1 MKKLLFL
8 LLVLVACN
16 VDVQAQRQQT
26 DKLDRGLVAVKT
38 GTGVLCSWRITAD
51 EYYDVTYNIYR
62 DGAKLNTAP
71 LSVSNYL
78 DKSGSNSSSYTVEA
92 VVRGVAQSKSAA
104 VTPWVSNYKEIK
116 MDHGTL
122 TGTFVPNDATAADL
136 DGDGELELIIKF
148 DNLNPG
154 TDDCY
159 TIIEAYKLSG
169 KRLWW
174 INCGRNM
181 GDFQNNEINIAA
193 YDWDGDGKAECVMRA
208 ADGTVLH
215 MSDGTTQTIGDASK
229 NYRPAAS
236 GQWFVH
242 DGAEYLLYL
251 DGLTAKPYQVLDYPL
266 VRLEA
271 GEGSLEA
278 QWGDGYGH
286 RSSKYFFGAPYFDG
300 RKPSIFLARGIY
312 TRHKMIAY
320 DVDPATHKLT
330 ERWKWNCSTAGS
342 PWYGQ
347 GYHNYVVADVD
358 WDGRDEIVFGSMTID
373 DNGKGLATTGLGHG
387 DSQHVC
393 DFDPYRHGQEFFGC
407 NEDNP
412 GNNFCDATTRKILY
426 RYSAGKDDGRCA
438 MGNFSN
444 DFPGAQGVSA
454 RDPGLISSV
463 AYKALEGATRTG
475 LTDNMRLYWDG
486 DLCEEC
492 FNYVNGKNTEGAVYK
507 YGKGVIATF
516 SGSMTNNDTKGTP
529 CLQADLF
536 GDWRE
541 EVVMRT
547 ADNNVR
553 IYTTNVETPWRNYT
567 LWHDHQYRN
576 AIVWQMN
583 GYNQAPNVSY
593 FLGELEGI
601 TVAPPSLTMQGRTE
615 VVNNGSITTALNDK
629 ALIACET
636 GDMTISV
643 ADGAAPYIFYD
654 NAPSW
659 VQGTDVN
666 GSSGKNP
673 TINYTYYIH
682 TLTGGAFGGAM
693 RLVKQGD
700 GILALPAVTQTYTG
714 NTDVWAG
721 TLQFDGTMQGSRV
734 WLNRHTTL
742 ITNGGVFK
750 KAVQADY
757 NATIQLGTATAAGS
771 ITADSLLL
779 GFGSRVQIDLF
790 SDGLQADKINANVL
804 KIEKKV
810 WNNGPQYDAPVI
822 SLVAHPAD
830 GSNKLAAGKYLIGE
844 VGKIEGSV
852 DNVNLEGLTYQKSAL
867 AYEEGKLYV
876 VITDYE
882 AGNLTWKG
890 ALSNV
895 WNSDNTANFT
905 DEAGSASVVFVPGA
919 AVLFNDEAVVTDIQV
934 EGNVAPASITF
945 DNSSKDF
952 TLNGDSII
960 GGITLNKQGTG
971 SLTVNSVNHLGK
983 VNVNAGKLCV
993 NVLANNQGTDWGA
1006 LGDVNTRINL
1016 ADGATLT
1023 LGGGLVTDQT
1033 ITVAQGDAT
1042 IEVPASNT
1050 ATLNKGVLAGGS
1062 NTVLTKTGGGA
1073 LTLGTDNTISKLVI
1087 KGGVVNASESG
1098 DVTAL
1103 PATVELRG
1111 GSLYDPSNEYTYTT
1125 NKANFVVPEGST
1137 VSFYLDCRCNYTGTL
1152 TGAGT
1157 LNVYAAG
1164 VRNYLNG
1171 NWSAFEGT
1179 VVPGLQKRGSN
1190 YDPVFYFNNTYGLP
1204 NATLKL
1210 NTGVTVDNN
1219 GKNFP
1224 VGKVSGSGTL
1234 AGSGSY
1240 IFGTNDEDFSMTAPC
1255 TSSVIKKGAGTM
1267 RVVTAG
1273 KITGSI
1279 IVEEGNFYFS
1289 GITSGTLFNG
1299 TKPITGNGSS
1309 VLLGQAYLTSLTIN
1323 SGSTLKPRATLSETS
1338 AGTIIATGTI
1348 AVNEGATLD
1357 MLLSASKQSKL
1368 QGKWVSVKGIL
1379 KITLAEGY
1387 TPAAGDSFT
1396 LWEATNSFSG
1406 TPTFDLPVLP
1416 DNLAWDTSELLAAT
1430 GVLKVV
1436 VGSGIKAIAPDA
1448 TVQCEVYTTNGQKV
1462 AQFEAPKN
1470 KVEENLQTVSS
1481 DNRTLIVRMVA
1492 GNRMEVKKVIR

>member
-1 MKKLLFL
+1 M
-8 LLVLVACN
+8 LVACN

-38 GTGVLCSWRITAD
+38 AKGVFCSWRITAD

-62 DGAKLNTAP
+62 DGTKLNTAP

-78 DKSGSNSSSYTVEA
+78 DASGTSSSSYAVEA
-92 VVRGVAQSKSAA
+92 VVKGVAQTKSAA
-104 VTPWVSNYKEIK
+104 ATPLTSNYKEIK
-116 MDHGTL
+116 MDHGSL
-122 TGTFVPNDATAADL
+122 TATFVPNDATAADL

-148 DNLNPG
+148 DNRNPG

-159 TIIEAYKLSG
+159 TIIEAYKMSG

-229 NYRPAAS
+229 NYRPTES

-266 VRLEA
+266 VRLEP
-271 GEGSLEA
+271 GEGSLET

-330 ERWKWNCSTAGS
+330 ERWKWTCSTAGS

-407 NEDNP
+407 NEDHP
-412 GNNFCDATTRKILY
+412 GNNLSDATTRKILY

-438 MGNFSN
+438 IGNFSN
-444 DFPGAQGVSA
+444 DFPGAQGLSA

-463 AYKALEGATRTG
+463 TCQALEGATRTG

-492 FNYVNGKNTEGAVYK
+492 FNYSNGKNTEGAVYK
-507 YGKGVIATF
+507 YGKGAIATF

-541 EVVMRT
+541 EVMMRT

-553 IYTTNVETPWRNYT
+553 IYTTTTETKWRNYT

-615 VVNNGSITTALNDK
+615 VANNGSITTALNDK
-629 ALIACET
+629 AVIACET
-636 GDMTISV
+636 GDMAISV
-643 ADGAAPYIFYD
+643 ADGAAPYIFFD

-666 GSSGKNP
+666 GASGKNP
-673 TINYTYYIH
+673 TINYTYYTH

-700 GILALPAVTQTYTG
+700 GTLVLPAVTQTYTG

-721 TLQFDGTMQGSRV
+721 TLKFDGTMQGSRV

-742 ITNGGVFK
+742 STNGGVFK

-757 NATIQLGTATAAGS
+757 NATIQLGTASAAGS

-779 GFGSRVQIDLF
+779 GFGSRVEIDLF
-790 SDGLQADKINANVL
+790 SDGLQADKVNASVL

-810 WNNGPQYDAPVI
+810 WNNGPQYNTPVI
-822 SLVAHPAD
+822 YLVSHSAA
-830 GSNKLAAGKYLIGE
+830 GSSKLTAGKYLIGE
-844 VGKIEGSV
+844 VGKIEGNIADV
-852 DNVNLEGLTYQKSAL
+852 ILEGLTYQKSAL
-867 AYEEGKLYV
+867 TYEDGKLYI

-882 AGNLTWKG
+882 AANLTWKG
-890 ALSNV
+890 GESSV
-895 WNSDNTANFT
+895 WNSDNTANFVAEGGT
-905 DEAGSASVVFVPGA
+905 ASVVFVPGSD
-919 AVLFNDEAVVTDIQV
+919 VLFNDDALVTDIQV
-934 EGNVAPASITF
+934 EGNVAPASVTF

-952 TLNGDSII
+952 VLSGDSII
-960 GGITLNKQGTG
+960 GDVILHKKGTG
-971 SLTVNSVNHLGK
+971 SLTVNSVNHLSK
-983 VNVNAGKLCV
+983 VNVNAGKLSV
-993 NVLANNQGTDWGA
+993 SNLANNQGTDWGA
-1006 LGDVNTRINL
+1006 LGNVNTRINL
-1016 ADGATLT
+1016 SDGATLE
-1023 LGGGLVTDQT
+1023 LGGGLITDQVIT
-1033 ITVAQGDAT
+1033 ISGGEAT
-1042 IEVPASNT
+1042 IEVPKSNT
-1050 ATLNKGVLAGGS
+1050 ATLNKGILAGGS
-1062 NTVLTKTGGGA
+1062 SSVLTKTGGGT
-1073 LTLGTDNTISKLVI
+1073 LTLGAGNTFSKLVVN
-1087 KGGVVNASESG
+1087 GGILNASES
-1098 DVTAL
+1098 DNVTAL
-1103 PATVELRG
+1103 PSTVVLQG
-1111 GSLYDPSNEYTYTT
+1111 GSLYDPSSEYTYTT
-1125 NKANFVVPEGST
+1125 NKANFVVPEGSEA
-1137 VSFYLDCRCNYTGTL
+1137 SLYLDSRCNYTGTL
-1152 TGAGT
+1152 TGQGT

-1171 NWSAFEGT
+1171 NWSDFEGT
-1179 VVPGLQKRGSN
+1179 VVPGVQKRGTN

-1204 NATLKL
+1204 KATLKM
-1210 NTGVTVDNN
+1210 NSGVSINNN

-1224 VGKVSGSGTL
+1224 LGKVTGSGTL

-1240 IFGTNDEDFSMTAPC
+1240 IFGTDGGDLTMSTSC
-1255 TSSVIKKGAGTM
+1255 TSSIIKKGAGIM

-1279 IVEEGNFYFS
+1279 IVEEGGFYFS
-1289 GITSGTLFNG
+1289 GITTGALFND

-1309 VLLGQAYLTSLTIN
+1309 VLLGQAYLTSITIN
-1323 SGSTLKPRATLSETS
+1323 SGSTLMPRATLSETV
-1338 AGTIIATGTI
+1338 AGTIIATGTV
-1348 AVNEGATLD
+1348 AVNEGGTLD

-1379 KITLAEGY
+1379 KVTLAEGY

-1406 TPTFDLPVLP
+1406 TPTLDLPSLP
-1416 DNLAWDTSELLAAT
+1416 NNLTWDTSELLAKK
-1430 GVLKVV
+1430 GVLKVMA
-1436 VGSGIKAIAPDA
+1436 GTGIDAIAADA

-1470 KVEENLQTVSS
+1470 KVMENLQTVSS
-1481 DNRTLIVRMVA
+1481 DHRTLVVRMVS